1 MFKLFPY
8 QQELVDKARQSLARG
23 NHSVLLVSPAGSGKS
38 VMIAEITRLAIEK
51 GGHVMFMVHRKELV
65 NQIVETFLKDDIDL
79 NHTTI
84 MTVGKI
90 KHRLGKLPTPTL
102 IITDETHHSLA
113 KTYRDIYNWYADVP
127 RLGFSATPW
136 RLSGKGLKDVYD
148 DMVEGPSVQW
158 LIDHSY
164 LAEFTMYGYDS
175 GDDSQLKKSS
185 TGDYTGRSMDDYA
198 KTIIR
203 GDVVKTWREKANGRK
218 TIVYCHAVW
227 FSKEVAQAFNDA
239 GIKAAHVDS
248 KTPAGERS
256 QIMADFKAGKIMV
269 LCNCDLISEGFNVPD
284 CSCVVLLRPTESLVL
299 YIQQSMRSMR
309 FVPGKHAVIIDQVGN
324 FKKFGTPAA
333 PHTWTLEDRKKKKKG
348 NGGGQ
353 SGPPVRTCEK
363 CFAVIPAQSRI
374 CPICGAEIE
383 VTKTE
388 LDIDRDAKLDDVTQ
402 FKPFQANYIVTKRP
416 SELKT
421 RQELEEYA
429 KAKGYRKGWIWYQ
442 MKSRGWVK

>member
-1 MFKLFPY
+1 MFKLFGY
-8 QQELVDKARQSLARG
+8 QQELVDKARQSLAKG

-38 VMIAEITRLAIEK
+38 VIIAEITRLAIEK

-65 NQIVETFLKDDIDL
+65 DQIIDTFLKDDIDL
-79 NHTTI
+79 SHTTV

-90 KHRLGKLPTPTL
+90 KRRLGKLPTPTL

-113 KTYRDIYNWYADVP
+113 KTYQDIYNWYDNVP

-136 RLSGKGLKDVYD
+136 RLSGKGLKNVYD

-158 LIDHSY
+158 LIDNSY
-164 LAEFTMYGYDS
+164 LADYTMYGYKS

-203 GDVVKTWREKANGRK
+203 GDVIKTWREKANERK

-227 FSKEVAQAFNDA
+227 FSKQVAQAFNDA

-248 KTPAGERS
+248 KTPSGERS
-256 QIMADFKAGKIMV
+256 KIMVDFKAGKIMV

-299 YIQQSMRSMR
+299 YIQQSMRPMR

-324 FKKFGTPAA
+324 FKKFGTPDT
-333 PHTWTLEDRKKKKKG
+333 PRTWTLEDRKKKKG

-353 SGPPVRTCEK
+353 LGPPVRTCDK
-363 CFAVIPAQSRI
+363 CFAVIPAQSRS
-374 CPICGAEIE
+374 CPICGAETE

-388 LDIDRDAKLDDVTQ
+388 LDIDRDANLDDVTQ
-402 FKPFQANYIVTKRP
+402 FKPFSANYVVTKRP
-416 SELKT
+416 SDLKT
-421 RQELEEYA
+421 RQDLEEYA
-429 KAKGYRKGWIWYQ
+429 KAKGYKPGWIYYQ
-442 MKSRGWVK
+442 LKKRGLAH

>member
-1 MFKLFPY
+1 MFKLFGY
-8 QQELVDKARQSLARG
+8 QQELVDKARQSLAKG

-38 VMIAEITRLAIEK
+38 VIIAEITRLAIEK

-79 NHTTI
+79 SHTTV

-90 KHRLGKLPTPTL
+90 KRRLGKLPTPTL

-113 KTYRDIYNWYADVP
+113 KTYQDIYNWYDNVP

-136 RLSGKGLKDVYD
+136 RLSGKGLKNVYD

-158 LIDHSY
+158 LIDNSY
-164 LAEFTMYGYDS
+164 LADYTMYGYKS

-203 GDVVKTWREKANGRK
+203 GDVIKTWREKANERK

-227 FSKEVAQAFNDA
+227 FSKQVAQAFNDA

-248 KTPAGERS
+248 KTPSGERS
-256 QIMADFKAGKIMV
+256 KIMVDFKAGKIMV

-299 YIQQSMRSMR
+299 YIQQSMRPMR

-324 FKKFGTPAA
+324 FKKFGTPDT
-333 PHTWTLEDRKKKKKG
+333 PRTWTLEDRKKKKG

-353 SGPPVRTCEK
+353 LGPPVRTCDK
-363 CFAVIPAQSRI
+363 CFAVIPAQSRS
-374 CPICGAEIE
+374 CPICGAETE

-388 LDIDRDAKLDDVTQ
+388 LDIDRDASLDDVTQ
-402 FKPFQANYIVTKRP
+402 FKPFAASYIVTKRP

-421 RQELEEYA
+421 RQDLENYA
-429 KAKGYRKGWIWYQ
+429 KAKGYKPGWIYYQ
-442 MKSRGWVK
+442 LKKRGLAH

>member
-1 MFKLFPY
+1 MFKLHGY
-8 QQELVDKARQSLARG
+8 QTKIVAETRQKLADG
-23 NHSVLLVSPAGSGKS
+23 KKSVLIVSPAGSGKS
-38 VMIAEITRLAIEK
+38 VIIAEIARLAVNK
-51 GGHVMFMVHRKELV
+51 GGQIMFFVHRNELV
-65 NQIVETFLKDDIDL
+65 NQIKDTFQTAGIDL
-79 NHTTI
+79 SRCTI
-84 MTVGKI
+84 MTVGKVAN
-90 KHRLGKLPTPTL
+90 RLSSLPKPS
-102 IITDETHHSLA
+102 IIICDESHHALA
-113 KTYRDIYNWYADVP
+113 KTYRKIFDYYSDVP
-127 RLGFSATPW
+127 RIGFTATPW
-136 RLSGKGLKDVYD
+136 RLSGKGLGDVYD

-158 LIDHSY
+158 LIDHNY
-164 LAEFTMYGYDS
+164 LADFTMYGYDS

-203 GDVVKTWREKANGRK
+203 GDVIKTWREKANGRK

-248 KTPAGERS
+248 KTPAGERAR
-256 QIMADFKAGKIMV
+256 IMADFKAGKITV

-309 FVPGKHAVIIDQVGN
+309 FVPGKHAIIIDQVGN

-402 FKPFQANYIVTKRP
+402 FKPFATNYIVTKRP

-429 KAKGYRKGWIWYQ
+429 KAKGYKRGWIWYQ
-442 MKSRGWVK
+442 MKTRGWVK

>member
-1 MFKLFPY
+1 MFKLFDY
-8 QQELVDKARQSLARG
+8 QQELVDKARQSLAKG

-65 NQIVETFLKDDIDL
+65 NQIVDTFLKDDIDL
-79 NHTTI
+79 SHTTV

-90 KHRLGKLPTPTL
+90 KRRLGKLPTPTL

-113 KTYRDIYNWYADVP
+113 KTYQDIYNWYANVP

-148 DMVEGPSVQW
+148 DMIEGPNVQW

-164 LAEFTMYGYDS
+164 LADFTMYGYNS

-185 TGDYTGRSMDDYA
+185 TGEYTGRSMDDYA

-203 GDVVKTWREKANGRK
+203 GDVIKTWREKANGRK

-248 KTPAGERS
+248 KTPSGERS
-256 QIMADFKAGKIMV
+256 KIMADFKAGKIMV

-324 FKKFGTPAA
+324 FKKFGTPDA
-333 PHTWTLEDRKKKKKG
+333 PHTWTLEDRKKKKG

-363 CFAVIPAQSRI
+363 CFAVIPGQSRS
-374 CPICGAEIE
+374 CPICGAKIEI
-383 VTKTE
+383 TKTD
-388 LDIDRDAKLDDVTQ
+388 LDIDRDANLDDVTQ
-402 FKPFQANYIVTKRP
+402 FKPFAANYIVTKRP

-421 RQELEEYA
+421 RQDLEEYA
-429 KAKGYRKGWIWYQ
+429 KAKGYKP
-442 MKSRGWVK
+442 GWVYYQLKKRGLAH

>member
-1 MFKLFPY
+1 MFKLFGY
-8 QQELVDKARQSLARG
+8 QQELVDKARQSLAKG

-38 VMIAEITRLAIEK
+38 VIIAEITRLAIEK

-65 NQIVETFLKDDIDL
+65 DQIIDTFLKDDIDL
-79 NHTTI
+79 SHTTV

-90 KHRLGKLPTPTL
+90 KRRLGKLPTPTL

-113 KTYRDIYNWYADVP
+113 KTYQDIYNWYDNVP

-136 RLSGKGLKDVYD
+136 RLSGKGLKNVYD

-158 LIDHSY
+158 LIDNSY
-164 LAEFTMYGYDS
+164 LADYTMYGYKS

-203 GDVVKTWREKANGRK
+203 GDVIKTWREKANERK

-227 FSKEVAQAFNDA
+227 FSKQVAQVFNNA

-248 KTPAGERS
+248 KTPSGERS
-256 QIMADFKAGKIMV
+256 KIMVDFKAGKIMV

-299 YIQQSMRSMR
+299 YIQQSMRPMR

-324 FKKFGTPAA
+324 FKKFGTPDT
-333 PHTWTLEDRKKKKKG
+333 PRTWTLEDRKKKKG

-353 SGPPVRTCEK
+353 LGPPVRTCEK
-363 CFAVIPAQSRI
+363 CFAVIPAQSRS

-388 LDIDRDAKLDDVTQ
+388 LDIDRDANLDDVTQ
-402 FKPFQANYIVTKRP
+402 FKPFSANYVVTKRP
-416 SELKT
+416 SDLKT
-421 RQELEEYA
+421 RQDLEEYA
-429 KAKGYRKGWIWYQ
+429 KAKGYKPGWIYYQ
-442 MKSRGWVK
+442 LKKRGLAH

>member
-1 MFKLFPY
+1 
-8 QQELVDKARQSLARG
+8 
-23 NHSVLLVSPAGSGKS
+23 
-38 VMIAEITRLAIEK
+38 
-51 GGHVMFMVHRKELV
+51 MFMVHRKELV
-65 NQIVETFLKDDIDL
+65 DQIIDTFLKDDIDL
-79 NHTTI
+79 SHTTV

-90 KHRLGKLPTPTL
+90 KRRLGKLPTPTL

-113 KTYRDIYNWYADVP
+113 KTYQDIYNWYDNVP

-158 LIDHSY
+158 LIDNSY
-164 LAEFTMYGYDS
+164 LADYTMYGYNS

-203 GDVVKTWREKANGRK
+203 GDVIKTWREKANERK

-248 KTPAGERS
+248 KTPSGERS
-256 QIMADFKAGKIMV
+256 KIMADFKAGKIMV

-299 YIQQSMRSMR
+299 YIQQSMRPMR

-324 FKKFGTPAA
+324 FKKFGTPDTPRA
-333 PHTWTLEDRKKKKKG
+333 WTLEDRKKKKG

-353 SGPPVRTCEK
+353 LGPPVRTCEK
-363 CFAVIPAQSRI
+363 CFAVIPAQSRS

-388 LDIDRDAKLDDVTQ
+388 LDIDRDANLDDVTQ
-402 FKPFQANYIVTKRP
+402 FKPFSANYVVTKRP
-416 SELKT
+416 SDLKT
-421 RQELEEYA
+421 RQDLEEYA
-429 KAKGYRKGWIWYQ
+429 KAKGYKPGWIYYQ
-442 MKSRGWVK
+442 LKKRGLAH

>member
-1 MFKLFPY
+1 MFKLFDY
-8 QQELVDKARQSLARG
+8 QQELVDKARQSLAKG

-38 VMIAEITRLAIEK
+38 VVIAEIARRAIEK
-51 GGHVMFMVHRKELV
+51 GGHVLFMVHRKELV
-65 NQIVETFLKDDIDL
+65 EQIRETFKDDEIDL
-79 NHTTI
+79 AHTTI
-84 MTVGKI
+84 MTVGRI
-90 KHRLGKLPTPTL
+90 KNRLGKLPKPTL
-102 IITDETHHSLA
+102 IITDETHHALA
-113 KTYRDIYNWYADVP
+113 KTYLTIYDYYSDVT
-127 RLGFSATPW
+127 RLGFTATPW

-158 LIDHSY
+158 LIDNSY
-164 LAEFTMYGYDS
+164 LADYTMYGYKS

-203 GDVVKTWREKANGRK
+203 GDVIKTWREKANERK

-227 FSKEVAQAFNDA
+227 FSKEVAQAFNNA

-248 KTPAGERS
+248 KTPSGERS
-256 QIMADFKAGKIMV
+256 KIMADFKVGKIMV

-284 CSCVVLLRPTESLVL
+284 CSCVILLRPTESLVL
-299 YIQQSMRSMR
+299 YIQQSMRPMR

-324 FKKFGTPAA
+324 FKKFGTPDT
-333 PHTWTLEDRKKKKKG
+333 PRTWTLEDRKKKKG

-353 SGPPVRTCEK
+353 LGPPVRTCEK
-363 CFAVIPAQSRI
+363 CFAVIPAQSRS

-388 LDIDRDAKLDDVTQ
+388 LDIDRDANLDDVTQ
-402 FKPFQANYIVTKRP
+402 FKPFSANYVVTKRP

-421 RQELEEYA
+421 RQDLEEYA
-429 KAKGYRKGWIWYQ
+429 KAKGYKPGWIYYQ
-442 MKSRGWVK
+442 LKKRGLAH

>member
-1 MFKLFPY
+1 MFKLFGY
-8 QQELVDKARQSLARG
+8 QQELVDKARQSLAKG

-38 VMIAEITRLAIEK
+38 VIIAEITRLAIEK

-65 NQIVETFLKDDIDL
+65 DQIIDTFLKDDIDL
-79 NHTTI
+79 SHTTV

-90 KHRLGKLPTPTL
+90 KRRLGKLPTPTL

-113 KTYRDIYNWYADVP
+113 KTYQDIYNWYDNVP

-158 LIDHSY
+158 LIDNSY
-164 LAEFTMYGYDS
+164 LADYTMYGYKS

-203 GDVVKTWREKANGRK
+203 GDVIKTWREKANERK

-248 KTPAGERS
+248 KTPSGERS
-256 QIMADFKAGKIMV
+256 KIMADFKAGKIMV

-299 YIQQSMRSMR
+299 YIQQSMRPMR

-324 FKKFGTPAA
+324 FKKFGTPDT
-333 PHTWTLEDRKKKKKG
+333 PRTWTLEDRKKKKG

-353 SGPPVRTCEK
+353 LGPPVRTCEK
-363 CFAVIPAQSRI
+363 CFAVIPAQSRS

-388 LDIDRDAKLDDVTQ
+388 LDIDRDANLDDVTQ
-402 FKPFQANYIVTKRP
+402 FKPFSANYVVTKRP

-421 RQELEEYA
+421 RQDLEEYA
-429 KAKGYRKGWIWYQ
+429 KAKGYKPGWIYYQ
-442 MKSRGWVK
+442 LKKRGLAH

>member
-8 QQELVDKARQSLARG
+8 QRELVDKARQSLARG

-65 NQIVETFLKDDIDL
+65 NQITETFTKDGIDL
-79 NHTTI
+79 NHTTV

-90 KHRLGKLPTPTL
+90 KNRLGKLPTPTL

-113 KTYRDIYNWYADVP
+113 KTYRDIYKWYSDVP

-136 RLSGKGLKDVYD
+136 RLSGKGLGDVYD
-148 DMVEGPSVQW
+148 DMVEGPDVHW
-158 LIDHSY
+158 LIDHNY
-164 LAEFTMYGYDS
+164 LADFTMYGYDS

-248 KTPAGERS
+248 KTPAGKRS
-256 QIMADFKAGKIMV
+256 KIMADFKAGKIMV

-388 LDIDRDAKLDDVTQ
+388 LDIDRDAKLEDVTQ

-421 RQELEEYA
+421 QEELEEYA
-429 KAKGYRKGWIWYQ
+429 RVKGYKRGWIWYQ
-442 MKSRGWVK
+442 MKTRGWVK

>member
-1 MFKLFPY
+1 MTFKPYPY
-8 QQELVDKARQSLARG
+8 QQDLIDKARQSLAKG

-38 VMIAEITRLAIEK
+38 VVIAEIARLAVEK
-51 GGHVMFMVHRKELV
+51 GGHVLFMVHRKELV
-65 NQIVETFLKDDIDL
+65 DQIKETFKADEIDL
-79 NHTTI
+79 THTTI
-84 MTVGKI
+84 MTVGRI
-90 KHRLGKLPTPTL
+90 KNRLGKLPKPTL
-102 IITDETHHSLA
+102 IITDETHHALA
-113 KTYRDIYNWYADVP
+113 KTYRTIYDHYSGVT
-127 RLGFSATPW
+127 RLGFTATPW

-158 LIDHSY
+158 LINHNY
-164 LAEFTMYGYDS
+164 LADFTMYGYNS

-185 TGDYTGRSMDDYA
+185 TGDYTGHSMDDYA

-203 GDVVKTWREKANGRK
+203 GDVIKTWCEKANDRK

-227 FSKEVAQAFNDA
+227 FSKEVAQAFNEA

-248 KTPAGERS
+248 KTPLGERN

-333 PHTWTLEDRKKKKKG
+333 PHTWTLKDRKKKKG

-353 SGPPVRTCEK
+353 PGPPVRTCEK

-388 LDIDRDAKLDDVTQ
+388 FDIDRDANLDDVTQ
-402 FKPFQANYIVTKRP
+402 FKPFSTNYIVTKRP
-416 SELKT
+416 GELKT
-421 RQELEEYA
+421 RQDLENYA
-429 KAKGYRKGWIWYQ
+429 KAKGYKP
-442 MKSRGWVK
+442 GWVYYQLKKRGLAN

>member
-1 MFKLFPY
+1 MLKLFGY
-8 QQELVDKARQSLARG
+8 QQELVDKARQSLAKG

-51 GGHVMFMVHRKELV
+51 GGHVLFMVHRKELV
-65 NQIVETFLKDDIDL
+65 DQITDTFAKDDIDPA
-79 NHTTI
+79 HTTV
-84 MTVGKI
+84 MTVGRI
-90 KHRLGKLPTPTL
+90 KNRLDKLPTPTL

-113 KTYRDIYNWYADVP
+113 KTYQDIYKWYAGVP

-158 LIDHSY
+158 LIDHNY
-164 LAEFTMYGYDS
+164 LADFTMYGYNS

-185 TGDYTGRSMDDYA
+185 TGDYTGHSMDDYA

-203 GDVVKTWREKANGRK
+203 GDVIKTWCEKANDRK

-227 FSKEVAQAFNDA
+227 FSKEVAQAFNEA

-248 KTPAGERS
+248 KTPLGERN

-324 FKKFGTPAA
+324 FKNFGTPDA
-333 PHTWTLEDRKKKKKG
+333 PHTWTLEDRKKKKG

-363 CFAVIPAQSRI
+363 CFAVIPAQSRS
-374 CPICGAEIE
+374 CPICGSEIE
-383 VTKTE
+383 VTKNE
-388 LDIDRDAKLDDVTQ
+388 LDIDRDANLDDVTQ
-402 FKPFQANYIVTKRP
+402 FKPFATNYIVTKRP
-416 SELKT
+416 SDLKT
-421 RQELEEYA
+421 RQDLEEYA
-429 KAKGYRKGWIWYQ
+429 KAKGYKP
-442 MKSRGWVK
+442 GWVYYQLKKRGLTH

>member
-1 MFKLFPY
+1 MFKLFGY
-8 QQELVDKARQSLARG
+8 QQELVDKARQSLAKG

-38 VMIAEITRLAIEK
+38 VVIAEIARRAVEK
-51 GGHVMFMVHRKELV
+51 GGHVLFMVHRKELV
-65 NQIVETFLKDDIDL
+65 EQIRETFKADEIDL
-79 NHTTI
+79 AHTTI
-84 MTVGKI
+84 MTVGRI
-90 KHRLGKLPTPTL
+90 KNRLGKLPKPTL
-102 IITDETHHSLA
+102 IITDETHHALA
-113 KTYRDIYNWYADVP
+113 KTYLTIYDHYSDVT
-127 RLGFSATPW
+127 RLGFTATPW

-164 LAEFTMYGYDS
+164 LADFTMYGYDS

-203 GDVVKTWREKANGRK
+203 GDVIKTWREKANGRK

-227 FSKEVAQAFNDA
+227 FSKEVTQAFNNA

-256 QIMADFKAGKIMV
+256 KIMADFKAGKIMV

-333 PHTWTLEDRKKKKKG
+333 PHTWTLEDHKKKKG

-353 SGPPVRTCEK
+353 PGPPVRTCEK

-388 LDIDRDAKLDDVTQ
+388 LDIDRDASLDDVTQ
-402 FKPFQANYIVTKRP
+402 FKPFAASYIVTKRP

-421 RQELEEYA
+421 RQDLEEYA
-429 KAKGYRKGWIWYQ
+429 KAKGYKP
-442 MKSRGWVK
+442 GWVYYQLKKRGLAN

>member
-1 MFKLFPY
+1 MFKLFGY
-8 QQELVDKARQSLARG
+8 QQELVDKARQSLAKG

-38 VMIAEITRLAIEK
+38 VIITEITRLAIEK

-65 NQIVETFLKDDIDL
+65 DQIIDTFLKDDIDL
-79 NHTTI
+79 SHTTV

-90 KHRLGKLPTPTL
+90 KRRLGKLPTPTL

-113 KTYRDIYNWYADVP
+113 KTYQDIYNWYDNVP

-136 RLSGKGLKDVYD
+136 RLSGKGLKNVYD

-158 LIDHSY
+158 LIDNSY
-164 LAEFTMYGYDS
+164 LADYTMYGYKS

-203 GDVVKTWREKANGRK
+203 GDVIKTWREKANERK

-227 FSKEVAQAFNDA
+227 FSKQVAQAFNDA

-248 KTPAGERS
+248 KTPSGERS
-256 QIMADFKAGKIMV
+256 KIMVDFKAGKIMV

-299 YIQQSMRSMR
+299 YIQQSMRPMR

-324 FKKFGTPAA
+324 FKKFGTPDT
-333 PHTWTLEDRKKKKKG
+333 PRTWTLEDRKKKKG

-353 SGPPVRTCEK
+353 LGPPVRTCDK
-363 CFAVIPAQSRI
+363 CFAVIPAQSRS
-374 CPICGAEIE
+374 CPICGAETE

-388 LDIDRDAKLDDVTQ
+388 LDIDRDASLDDVTQ
-402 FKPFQANYIVTKRP
+402 FKPFAASYIVTKRP

-421 RQELEEYA
+421 RQDLENYA
-429 KAKGYRKGWIWYQ
+429 KAKGYKPGWIYYQ
-442 MKSRGWVK
+442 LKKRGLAH

>member
-1 MFKLFPY
+1 MFKLFGY
-8 QQELVDKARQSLARG
+8 QQELVDKARQSLAKG

-38 VMIAEITRLAIEK
+38 VIIAEITRLAIEK

-65 NQIVETFLKDDIDL
+65 DQIIDTFLKDDIDL
-79 NHTTI
+79 SHTTV

-90 KHRLGKLPTPTL
+90 KRRLGKLPTPTL

-113 KTYRDIYNWYADVP
+113 KTYQDIYNWYDNVP

-136 RLSGKGLKDVYD
+136 RLSGKGLKNVYD

-158 LIDHSY
+158 LIDNSY
-164 LAEFTMYGYDS
+164 LADYTMYGYKS

-203 GDVVKTWREKANGRK
+203 GDVIKTWREKANERK

-227 FSKEVAQAFNDA
+227 FSKQVAQAFNDA

-248 KTPAGERS
+248 KTPSGERS
-256 QIMADFKAGKIMV
+256 KIMVDFKAGKIMV

-299 YIQQSMRSMR
+299 YIQQSMRPMR

-324 FKKFGTPAA
+324 FKKFGTPDT
-333 PHTWTLEDRKKKKKG
+333 PRTWTLEDRKKKKG

-353 SGPPVRTCEK
+353 LGPPVRTCDK
-363 CFAVIPAQSRI
+363 CFAVIPAQSRS
-374 CPICGAEIE
+374 CPICGAETE

-388 LDIDRDAKLDDVTQ
+388 LDIDRDASLDDVTQ
-402 FKPFQANYIVTKRP
+402 FKPFAASYIVTKRP

-421 RQELEEYA
+421 RQDLENYA
-429 KAKGYRKGWIWYQ
+429 KAKGYKPGWIYYQ
-442 MKSRGWVK
+442 LKKRGLAH

>member
-1 MFKLFPY
+1 MFKLFDY
-8 QQELVDKARQSLARG
+8 QQELVDKARQSLAKG

-65 NQIVETFLKDDIDL
+65 NQIVDTFLKDDIDL
-79 NHTTI
+79 SHTTV

-90 KHRLGKLPTPTL
+90 KRRLGKLPTPTL

-113 KTYRDIYNWYADVP
+113 KTYQDIYNWYANVP

-148 DMVEGPSVQW
+148 DMIEGPNVQW

-164 LAEFTMYGYDS
+164 LADFTMYGYNS

-185 TGDYTGRSMDDYA
+185 TGEYTGRSMDDYA

-203 GDVVKTWREKANGRK
+203 GDVIKTWREKANGRK

-248 KTPAGERS
+248 KTPSGERS
-256 QIMADFKAGKIMV
+256 KIMADFKAGKIMV

-324 FKKFGTPAA
+324 FKKFGTPDA
-333 PHTWTLEDRKKKKKG
+333 PHTWTLEDRKKKKG

-363 CFAVIPAQSRI
+363 CFAVIPAQSRS
-374 CPICGAEIE
+374 CPICGAKIEI
-383 VTKTE
+383 TKTE
-388 LDIDRDAKLDDVTQ
+388 LDIDRDANLDDVTQ
-402 FKPFQANYIVTKRP
+402 FKPFAANYIVTKRP
-416 SELKT
+416 SELMT
-421 RQELEEYA
+421 RQDLEEYA
-429 KAKGYRKGWIWYQ
+429 KTKGYKP
-442 MKSRGWVK
+442 GWVYYQLKKRGLAH

>member
-1 MFKLFPY
+1 MTFKPYHY
-8 QQELVDKARQSLARG
+8 QQELIDKARQSLAKG

-38 VMIAEITRLAIEK
+38 VMIAEITRSAIKK

-65 NQIVETFLKDDIDL
+65 NQIVDTFLKDDIDL
-79 NHTTI
+79 SHTTV

-113 KTYRDIYNWYADVP
+113 KTYQDIYNWYDNVP

-164 LAEFTMYGYDS
+164 LAGFTMYGYNS

-203 GDVVKTWREKANGRK
+203 GDVIKMWREKANGRK

-256 QIMADFKAGKIMV
+256 KIMADFKAGKIMV

-324 FKKFGTPAA
+324 FKKFGTPDA
-333 PHTWTLEDRKKKKKG
+333 PHTWTLEDRKKKKG

-363 CFAVIPAQSRI
+363 CFAVIPAQSRS

-388 LDIDRDAKLDDVTQ
+388 LDIDRDANLDDVTQ
-402 FKPFQANYIVTKRP
+402 FKPFATNYIVTKRP
-416 SELKT
+416 SDLKT
-421 RQELEEYA
+421 RQDLEEYA
-429 KAKGYRKGWIWYQ
+429 KAKGYKP
-442 MKSRGWVK
+442 GWVYYQLKKRGLTH

>member
-1 MFKLFPY
+1 
-8 QQELVDKARQSLARG
+8 
-23 NHSVLLVSPAGSGKS
+23 
-38 VMIAEITRLAIEK
+38 
-51 GGHVMFMVHRKELV
+51 MFMVHRKELV
-65 NQIVETFLKDDIDL
+65 DQIIDTFLKDDIDL
-79 NHTTI
+79 SHTTV

-90 KHRLGKLPTPTL
+90 KRRLGKLPTPTL

-113 KTYRDIYNWYADVP
+113 KTYQDIYNWYDNVP

-136 RLSGKGLKDVYD
+136 RLSGKGLKNVYD

-158 LIDHSY
+158 LIDNSY
-164 LAEFTMYGYDS
+164 LADYTMYGYKS

-203 GDVVKTWREKANGRK
+203 GDVIKTWREKANERK

-227 FSKEVAQAFNDA
+227 FSKQVAQVFNNA

-248 KTPAGERS
+248 KTPSGERS
-256 QIMADFKAGKIMV
+256 KIMVDFKAGKIMV

-299 YIQQSMRSMR
+299 YIQQSMRPMR

-324 FKKFGTPAA
+324 FKKFGTPDT
-333 PHTWTLEDRKKKKKG
+333 PRTWTLEDRKKKKG

-353 SGPPVRTCEK
+353 LGPPVRTCEK
-363 CFAVIPAQSRI
+363 CFAVIPAQSRS

-388 LDIDRDAKLDDVTQ
+388 LDIDRDANLDDVTQ
-402 FKPFQANYIVTKRP
+402 FKPFSANYVVTKRP
-416 SELKT
+416 SDLKT
-421 RQELEEYA
+421 RQDLEEYA
-429 KAKGYRKGWIWYQ
+429 KAKGYKPGWIYYQ
-442 MKSRGWVK
+442 LKKRGLAH

>member
-1 MFKLFPY
+1 MFKLFGY
-8 QQELVDKARQSLARG
+8 QQELVDKARQSLAKG

-38 VMIAEITRLAIEK
+38 VIIAEITRLAIEK

-65 NQIVETFLKDDIDL
+65 DQIIDTFLKDDIDL
-79 NHTTI
+79 SHTTV

-90 KHRLGKLPTPTL
+90 KRRLGKLPTPTL

-113 KTYRDIYNWYADVP
+113 KTYQDIYNWYDNVP

-158 LIDHSY
+158 LIDNSY
-164 LAEFTMYGYDS
+164 LADYTMYGYKS

-203 GDVVKTWREKANGRK
+203 GDVIKTWREKANERK

-248 KTPAGERS
+248 KTPSGERS
-256 QIMADFKAGKIMV
+256 KIMADFKAGKIMV

-324 FKKFGTPAA
+324 FKKFGTPDT
-333 PHTWTLEDRKKKKKG
+333 PRTWTLEDRKKKKG

-353 SGPPVRTCEK
+353 LGPPVRTCEK
-363 CFAVIPAQSRI
+363 CFAVIPAQSRS

-388 LDIDRDAKLDDVTQ
+388 LNIDRDANLDDVTQ
-402 FKPFQANYIVTKRP
+402 FKPFSANYVVTKRP

-421 RQELEEYA
+421 RQDLEEYA
-429 KAKGYRKGWIWYQ
+429 KAKGYKPGWIYYQ
-442 MKSRGWVK
+442 LKKRGLAH

>member
-1 MFKLFPY
+1 MFKLFGY
-8 QQELVDKARQSLARG
+8 QQELVDKARQSLAKG

-51 GGHVMFMVHRKELV
+51 GGHVLFMVHRKELV
-65 NQIVETFLKDDIDL
+65 DQITDTFAKDDIDPA
-79 NHTTI
+79 HTTV
-84 MTVGKI
+84 MTVGRI
-90 KHRLGKLPTPTL
+90 KNRLGKLPTPTL

-113 KTYRDIYNWYADVP
+113 KTYQDIYKWYAGVP

-158 LIDHSY
+158 LIDHNY
-164 LAEFTMYGYDS
+164 LADFTMYGYNS

-203 GDVVKTWREKANGRK
+203 GDVIKTWCEKANDRK

-227 FSKEVAQAFNDA
+227 FSKEVAQAFNEA

-248 KTPAGERS
+248 KTPLGERN

-284 CSCVVLLRPTESLVL
+284 CSCVIMLRPTESLVL

-309 FVPGKHAVIIDQVGN
+309 FVPGKRAVIIDQVGN

-333 PHTWTLEDRKKKKKG
+333 PHTWTLEDRKKKKR
-348 NGGGQ
+348 NSGGQ
-353 SGPPVRTCEK
+353 SGQPVRTCEK
-363 CFAVIPAQSRI
+363 CFAVIPAQSRV
-374 CPICGAEIE
+374 CPICGAKIE
-383 VTKTE
+383 VVKTE
-388 LDIDRDAKLDDVTQ
+388 LDIDRDASLDDVTQ
-402 FKPFQANYIVTKRP
+402 FKPFSTNYIVTKRP
-416 SELKT
+416 GELKT
-421 RQELEEYA
+421 RQDLENYA
-429 KAKGYRKGWIWYQ
+429 KAKGYK
-442 MKSRGWVK
+442 RGWVFYQLKQRGLAH